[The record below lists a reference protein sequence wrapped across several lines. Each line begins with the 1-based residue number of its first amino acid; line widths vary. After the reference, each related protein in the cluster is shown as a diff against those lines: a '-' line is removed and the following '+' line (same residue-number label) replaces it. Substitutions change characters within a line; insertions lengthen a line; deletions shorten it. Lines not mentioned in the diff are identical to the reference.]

1 MKKLLLSC
9 FLFLFL
15 QPAVASNP
23 YQVFHQGR
31 IDLDVR
37 ANYFKSQANFSS
49 DGSQQALLG
58 ENYFQNIDLTSTARW
73 ELFEDFGFI
82 GGFNTGFAESAD
94 LLTTR
99 KNSIVNRIDVGADYL
114 FWTSEMHETF
124 VRFIYSHPLEA
135 TDLNTDSVSTTDGA
149 SEVQGDLVARF
160 NFGGFYPY
168 VQGGFNY
175 RSEGFS
181 ALATYAVGAE
191 FRFSEIGIGASIL
204 GRASVTDDQYTN
216 ISATRDALNSR
227 VNAGSKKY
235 FTVNPNSTD
244 VEVNLNFAASESILL
259 KFFGGYTLVGSN
271 SAIGYNAGVMLN
283 LNFGSESKLRALKS
297 KSQVNSISRELTPE
311 DFKEDTND
319 GVDQDYFK
327 PVAPVQKDYIN
338 QVEGSQQNSQ
348 NSATTE
354 QEKQNDEVKKQLN
367 NLEYTI
373 KLKQKKKKKK

>member
-1 MKKLLLSC
+1 MKKLLISC
-9 FLFLFL
+9 VLFLFL

-82 GGFNTGFAESAD
+82 GGFNVGFAESAD
-94 LLTTR
+94 ILTTR

-114 FWTSEMHETF
+114 FWTSELHETF
-124 VRFIYSHPLEA
+124 VRLIYSHPLET
-135 TDLNTDSVSTTDGA
+135 TDLNTDSVSTSDGA
-149 SEVQGDLVARF
+149 SEIQGDIVARF
-160 NFGGFYPY
+160 SFGGFYPY
-168 VQGGFNY
+168 AQGGFNY
-175 RSEGFS
+175 RADGFS
-181 ALATYAVGAE
+181 TLATYAIGAE

-216 ISATRDALNSR
+216 MPVTRDTLNGR

-235 FTVNPNSTD
+235 SSVNPNSTD
-244 VEVNLNFAASESILL
+244 VEVNLNFAASETMLL
-259 KFFGGYTLVGSN
+259 KIFGGYTLVGSN
-271 SAIGYNAGVMLN
+271 SAVGYNAGASLN
-283 LNFGSESKLRALKS
+283 LNFGSEGKQKSLKT
-297 KSQVNSISRELTPE
+297 KPQANSISRELTPE

-319 GVDQDYFK
+319 GVNQDYFK
-327 PVAPVQKDYIN
+327 PVAPVQKNYIN
-338 QVEGSQQNSQ
+338 QVEGSQQNLQ
-348 NSATTE
+348 NTTTPD